1 MNTFLNLEI
10 SEKSVEKGNNDS
22 KLIDGLLLC
31 RKTVEKVKNSEN
43 LSQFSNI
50 SEKFLW
56 KTSRLMFEKIIFCSK
71 QNKKNTEKI
80 TKNVIF
86 VL

>member
-50 SEKFLW
+50 SEKFL
-56 KTSRLMFEKIIFCSK
+56 
-71 QNKKNTEKI
+71 
-80 TKNVIF
+80 
-86 VL
+86 